1 MIRRLSRL
9 LFGARRR
16 SSPKKDG
23 PLSSTSSASTTE
35 APLVGADLLRTRP
48 RVRLRRQPRASR
60 AIADVED
67 ERVGPVDPLD
77 PLKRDR
83 DLPGADPVVP
93 PVPPEV

>member
-1 MIRRLSRL
+1 V
-9 LFGARRR
+9 A
-16 SSPKKDG
+16 
-23 PLSSTSSASTTE
+23 
-35 APLVGADLLRTRP
+35 VRTRP

-67 ERVGPVDPLD
+67 IREGPVDPLD

-83 DLPGADPVVP
+83 ELPGADPVLP